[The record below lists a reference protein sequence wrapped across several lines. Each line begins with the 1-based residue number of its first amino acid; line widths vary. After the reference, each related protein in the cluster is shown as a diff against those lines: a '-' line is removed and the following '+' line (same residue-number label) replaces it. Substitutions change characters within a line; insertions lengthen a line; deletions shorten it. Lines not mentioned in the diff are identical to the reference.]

1 MDQQIQIQKP
11 LLHNI
16 LTILW
21 WVSIWGLTELA
32 IEYAVKH
39 HIPSK
44 PLMYVG
50 LICLV
55 SIALFFDPDFKKNL

>member
-1 MDQQIQIQKP
+1 MIQEVTLQKP

-32 IEYAVKH
+32 IDYAVKH
-39 HIPSK
+39 HIPSRFIF
-44 PLMYVG
+44 YIG
-50 LICLV
+50 LILLV
-55 SIALFFDPDFKKNL
+55 GAAVYFDPDLRSSF